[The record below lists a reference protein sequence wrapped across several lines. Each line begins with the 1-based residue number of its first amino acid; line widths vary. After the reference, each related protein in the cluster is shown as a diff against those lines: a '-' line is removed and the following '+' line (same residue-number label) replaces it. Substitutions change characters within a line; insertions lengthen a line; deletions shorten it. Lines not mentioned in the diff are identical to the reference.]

1 MQRRRY
7 TPEFKRVAVRM
18 AREPGAVIR
27 QVAKDLGLPR
37 SVSHK
42 WIPLFVQGRWEAK
55 PRAAAASSIKFTP

>member
-7 TPEFKRVAVRM
+7 TPEFKWEAVRM

-37 SVSHK
+37 SVLHK
-42 WIPLFVQGRWEAK
+42 WI
-55 PRAAAASSIKFTP
+55 